1 MSVQKLT
8 KNQNLVFGTLS
19 KSGGPL
25 SAYAILDEL
34 RGDGFRAPLQ
44 VYRALDKLVEQG
56 LVHKLESMNAFV
68 ACAHP
73 EEKCAGHG
81 MTAFAICDLCGHVI
95 EFHHHEMEHAL
106 QEHLQSKGFAMERAV
121 VEIRGKCEQC
131 KAN

>member
-1 MSVQKLT
+1 MTVEKLT
-8 KNQNLVFGTLS
+8 KNQSLVFGALS

-34 RGDGFRAPLQ
+34 RDEGFRAPLQ
-44 VYRALDKLVEQG
+44 VYRALEKLVGQG

-73 EEKCAGHG
+73 DDKCAGHG
-81 MTAFAICDLCGHVI
+81 MTAFAICDVCGNVI

-106 QEHLQSKGFAMERAV
+106 QEHLDRKGFEMERAV
-121 VEIRGKCEQC
+121 VEIRGKCAQC
-131 KAN
+131 RAN